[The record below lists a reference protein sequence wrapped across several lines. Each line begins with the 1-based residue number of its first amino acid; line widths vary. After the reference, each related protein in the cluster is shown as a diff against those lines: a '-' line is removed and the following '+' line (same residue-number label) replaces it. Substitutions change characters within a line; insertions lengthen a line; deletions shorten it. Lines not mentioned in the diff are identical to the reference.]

1 MFLMGPIMS
10 LKICILSSG
19 SSGNALFIESEKTKI
34 LIDAG
39 LNAKQISLRL
49 SSIGININDINA
61 ICLSHEHGD
70 HTQAINILQKKHK
83 IPIYVNYLTKEALIK
98 NDKFKDLHYKIF
110 ESGTTFLI
118 GDLSI
123 ETFLVPHDA
132 AEPVGFKITNKNKS
146 IGIITDVGI
155 PTPLIMD
162 KLKNCN
168 LLVVEANYDEDLL
181 IDAQRPYKLK
191 QRIRG
196 NLGHLSNIDSAKII
210 TACHH
215 KNLKHVILAHLSS
228 DCNTP
233 RIASDTVR
241 SQLILESIDNLEI
254 NVSLSSK
261 PTSVF
266 NV

>member
-1 MFLMGPIMS
+1 MFHIGRLMS

-19 SSGNALFIESEKTKI
+19 SSGNALYVASEKTKI

-49 SSIGININDINA
+49 SSIGINIKDINA

-70 HTQAINILQKKHK
+70 HTQAINIIQKKNK
-83 IPIYVNYLTKEALIK
+83 IPIYLNYLTKEALIQ

-110 ESGTTFLI
+110 ESGTTFMI

-132 AEPVGFKITNKNKS
+132 AEPVGFRITCKNKS

-155 PTPLIMD
+155 PTPLITN

-168 LLVVEANYDEDLL
+168 LLVIEANYDEDLL

-196 NLGHLSNIDSAKII
+196 NLGHLSNIDAARII
-210 TACHH
+210 IACHH
-215 KNLKHVILAHLSS
+215 ENLGRIILAHLSS

-233 RIASDTVR
+233 RIASETIK
-241 SQLILESIDNLEI
+241 SQLILENIDNLEI
-254 NVSLSSK
+254 NVSVSSK

-266 NV
+266 DV